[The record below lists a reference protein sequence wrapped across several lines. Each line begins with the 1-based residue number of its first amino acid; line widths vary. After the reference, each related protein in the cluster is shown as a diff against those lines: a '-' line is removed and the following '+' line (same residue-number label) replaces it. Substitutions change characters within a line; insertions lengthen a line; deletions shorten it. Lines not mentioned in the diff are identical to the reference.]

1 MKKNR
6 KEHNYRNNFKKQ
18 VRTNKEN
25 RKEYK
30 WNIQGKYR
38 TLREMHETRHKH
50 VENMLKLG
58 GIQQENAICKQW
70 TNLVKKTLCNAKKT
84 SIE

>member
-1 MKKNR
+1 
-6 KEHNYRNNFKKQ
+6 
-18 VRTNKEN
+18 
-25 RKEYK
+25 
-30 WNIQGKYR
+30 
-38 TLREMHETRHKH
+38 MHETRHKH
-50 VENMLKLG
+50 VENILKLG

>member
-18 VRTNKEN
+18 VSKDKN

-70 TNLVKKTLCNAKKT
+70 TNLVKKTLCNAKKQA
-84 SIE
+84 